1 MKVLIATPDNEQQ
14 QLLNSILE
22 QTGFTIDLTTS
33 FNAASERIHI
43 SEYDCI
49 ILSNNFNTNGNPS
62 LLTEIL
68 KQGRNEGIIMISS
81 TESLEEKVKALR
93 EGADDFIILPTHPEE
108 ISARIYALIRR
119 KKFHTSTNVYF
130 GNLTINIQNRT
141 VLVWDK
147 AIAFTKKEIDILL
160 YLISNKD
167 KVVQKDKLSEYL
179 WSEDSGA
186 PDSDNALI
194 AHIKNIRKKLT
205 QEKTEVEIKNIYGIG
220 YQIIEL

>member
-14 QLLNSILE
+14 QLLNNILE
-22 QTGFTIDLTTS
+22 QAGFTIDLTTS
-33 FNAASERIHI
+33 SSATSERIHV

-49 ILSNNFNTNGNPS
+49 ILSTSFNPS

-68 KQGRNEGIIMISS
+68 KQEKNEGIIMISS

-119 KKFHTSTNVYF
+119 KKFHTRTNIYF
-130 GNLTINIQNRT
+130 GNLTINIQDRT

-147 AIAFTKKEIDILL
+147 AIAFTRKEIDILL

-167 KVVQKDKLSEYL
+167 KVVQKEKLSEYL